1 MVMLLD
7 ITNCEVCNG
16 NGVINRIMQTP
27 IGVIQQSFLVIIVMV
42 LVVRLLT
49 VLTVMVLVV
58 KVLKK
63 LSKLYHRLGL
73 GRDSAFIMHGKGQ
86 AIKSGKCGDL
96 IINVSEI
103 HMMYMLEVDII

>member
-1 MVMLLD
+1 MVMVLWTLQ
-7 ITNCEVCNG
+7 IEVCNG

-27 IGVIQQSFLVIIVMV
+27 IGVIQQSFPCHNCHGVGSTFVN
-42 LVVRLLT
+42 T

-73 GRDSAFIMHGKGQ
+73 GR
-86 AIKSGKCGDL
+86 
-96 IINVSEI
+96 
-103 HMMYMLEVDII
+103 

>member
-1 MVMLLD
+1 MILVRRVMVICAMD

-42 LVVRLLT
+42 LVVRLLIT

-73 GRDSAFIMHGKGQ
+73 GKIVHLLCMEKVKR
-86 AIKSGKCGDL
+86 L
-96 IINVSEI
+96 NLVSVVI
-103 HMMYMLEVDII
+103 

>member
-42 LVVRLLT
+42 LVRLLT

-73 GRDSAFIMHGKGQ
+73 GKIVHLLCMEKVKR
-86 AIKSGKCGDL
+86 L
-96 IINVSEI
+96 NLVSVVI
-103 HMMYMLEVDII
+103 

>member
-1 MVMLLD
+1 MILVRRVMVIVLWTLQ
-7 ITNCEVCNG
+7 IEVCNG

-42 LVVRLLT
+42 LVVRLLIT

-73 GRDSAFIMHGKGQ
+73 GKIVHLLCMEK
-86 AIKSGKCGDL
+86 
-96 IINVSEI
+96 
-103 HMMYMLEVDII
+103 VD